1 MDNNKLARLRVAI
14 LATDG
19 FEQSELTEPRKALD
33 EAGATTE
40 VVSPE
45 DDAIK
50 GWSHKE
56 WGRMVD
62 VDQSLDEA
70 NPDDYDALVLP
81 GGVMNP
87 DALRMQPKAVAFVK
101 AFFDAG
107 KPVAAIC
114 HGPWTVVESGA
125 ARAHRMTSWPS
136 FKTDIRNAGGEW
148 VDEEVVVDENL
159 VTSPK
164 PDDLPAFNREM
175 LVLFGQHQ
183 AGKHEPRTDSPLSR
197 HRRAE
202 GAARARR

>member
-1 MDNNKLARLRVAI
+1 MDNKLAGLRVAL

-45 DDAIK
+45 DAAIK

-87 DALRMQPKAVAFVK
+87 DALRTQPKAVAFVK

-114 HGPWTVVESGA
+114 HGPWTVVECGA
-125 ARAHRMTSWPS
+125 AQARRMTSWPS
-136 FKTDIRNAGGEW
+136 LKTDIKNAGGEW
-148 VDEEVVVDENL
+148 LDEEVVVDENL
-159 VTSPK
+159 LTSRK

-175 LVLFGQHQ
+175 IALFGQHQ
-183 AGKHEPRTDSPLSR
+183 AGKREPRTDSPPSR

-202 GAARARR
+202 GAGRARR

>member
-1 MDNNKLARLRVAI
+1 MDNRLAGLRVAI

-45 DDAIK
+45 EDAIK

-70 NPDDYDALVLP
+70 NPDDYHALVLP

-101 AFFDAG
+101 AFFDAA
-107 KPVAAIC
+107 KPIAAIC
-114 HGPWTVVESGA
+114 HGPWMVVESGA
-125 ARAHRMTSWPS
+125 ARGYRMTSWPS
-136 FKTDIRNAGGEW
+136 LKTDIKNAGGEW

-159 VTSPK
+159 VTSRK

-175 LVLFGQHQ
+175 ISLFGQHQ
-183 AGKHEPRTDSPLSR
+183 AGKREPRAGSRQSR
-197 HRRAE
+197 HPRTE
-202 GAARARR
+202 GAGRAGS